1 MSKFTVSVL
10 INRSQQDVFDFLS
23 DPAIKHKWTP
33 MLESAAAWTS
43 SGEPGVG
50 STFRAI
56 IKTAG
61 KGMEMRLE
69 ITQWDVPTRYGF
81 KYLTVPFPMKAMAHS
96 FRLEPEDGGTRV
108 SQVVE
113 FEIVSILR
121 FAAGW
126 MVKMSS
132 KIHQNEL
139 NILKQLLEAG

>member
-1 MSKFTVSVL
+1 MY
-10 INRSQQDVFDFLS
+10 
-23 DPAIKHKWTP
+23 
-33 MLESAAAWTS
+33 ESAAAWTS

-56 IKTAG
+56 IKMAG
-61 KGMEMRLE
+61 KETEMRLE
-69 ITQWDVPTRYGF
+69 ITQWDVPNRYGY

-121 FAAGW
+121 FAAGL
-126 MVKMSS
+126 MVKYSS

-139 NILKQLLEAG
+139 NTLKQLLEAG